1 MKNALVLLASLISFA
16 SCSSIQQIHSPEQS
30 AHSKKHTSPD
40 NVDLNLNENSQQN
53 SKPSENPTEVVKEE
67 ETVRVGDHGGD
78 VFTNPNQAAEA
89 SHLDQKK
96 LRIGLNL
103 GPGLYR
109 AINYVSFLK
118 VLERQNISP
127 DIITGTDFGAVVAA
141 MYANGMTPEVI
152 EWNFYKFF
160 KEKKKNKPY
169 EKDWIKEIDE
179 AFLMKFKAINIQD
192 TKKKFFLT
200 LYDHKTKKTYYF
212 DKGNIRDL
220 LLLNF
225 RLSNNITESKSGQ
238 KYTTAFEKE
247 VYNARLLK
255 QVGADFTIAADVL
268 GSKFDFDT
276 TNEFLLG
283 VYGRAAGRIKKEV
296 RDFDYTVT
304 LPLTLMNLDS
314 IKDSSMYMQKSF
326 EYMQKQI
333 PNLSK
338 KLQMKNDETF
348 NSGIEQ

>member
-1 MKNALVLLASLISFA
+1 MKKILTLLTLIITLS
-16 SCSSIQQIHSPEQS
+16 SCSSIQSIHSKDQS
-30 AHSKKHTSPD
+30 IHHKNQSTPD
-40 NVDLNLNENSQQN
+40 NVDLNLNESARNIQAVSD
-53 SKPSENPTEVVKEE
+53 KLPEVIKEE
-67 ETVRVGDHGGD
+67 ETVRVGEHGGD
-78 VFTNPNQAAEA
+78 VFTTPNENTEA
-89 SHLDQKK
+89 TPLDQKK
-96 LRIGLNL
+96 IRIGLSL

-160 KEKKKNKPY
+160 KDIRKNKPY

-179 AFLMKFKAINIQD
+179 AFLKKFKNVNIQD
-192 TKKKFFLT
+192 TKKKFYLT

-255 QVGADFTIAADVL
+255 QVGADFTIAVDVL
-268 GSKFDFDT
+268 GNKFDFDVA
-276 TNEFLLG
+276 NEFLIG
-283 VYGRAAGRIKKEV
+283 VYGRAAGRIKKEIK
-296 RDFDYTVT
+296 DFDYAVT
-304 LPLTLMNLDS
+304 LPLVTMNLDS
-314 IKDSSMYMQKSF
+314 VKESSMYMQKSY
-326 EYMQKQI
+326 EYVQKQI
-333 PNLSK
+333 PNISK
-338 KLQMKNDETF
+338 KIQLKNEEIS
-348 NSGIEQ
+348 NLGNE